1 MQTPGVGYSAT
12 ASTFSDSARR
22 ALSDPGLEFLLYGLQ
37 SPINIGMILRVAET
51 YRFHVAIY
59 DPFCLLD
66 HPDKLR
72 TISDFSCGGT
82 VPTVVGL
89 FSLLLAKFPSLPG
102 RSGPRT
108 AAVPRLLCE

>member
-1 MQTPGVGYSAT
+1 MR
-12 ASTFSDSARR
+12 DSGCRLLCYR
-22 ALSDPGLEFLLYGLQ
+22 EHILGFCSGRLRDPGLEFLLYGLQ

-72 TISDFSCGGT
+72 TISDFSCG
-82 VPTVVGL
+82 
-89 FSLLLAKFPSLPG
+89 AFPDRAFVTLPMT
-102 RSGPRT
+102 RPSHEYC
-108 AAVPRLLCE
+108 AAGG